1 MPTPHVVA
9 AETPEADPMA
19 DTVSASTIVASLG
32 DGGPEFVIGPPGS
45 EVATTDLVSTSVA
58 GAFHVG
64 GGAHAD
70 SVSGFGSP
78 LLVDF
83 VTFRATPGP
92 DVAPPTVPGYSAG
105 ANSYEPAHGVAGA
118 IQQLF

>member
-1 MPTPHVVA
+1 
-9 AETPEADPMA
+9 MA
-19 DTVSASTIVASLG
+19 DTVSASIIVASLG
-32 DGGPEFVIGPPGS
+32 DGGPEFVIGPPGQ
-45 EVATTDLVSTSVA
+45 EVATTDLVSTGVA
-58 GAFHVG
+58 GPFHVG

-83 VTFRATPGP
+83 VTFRAAPGP

-105 ANSYEPAHGVAGA
+105 ANSDEPAHGVAGA

>member
-1 MPTPHVVA
+1 
-9 AETPEADPMA
+9 MA
-19 DTVSASTIVASLG
+19 DTVAASIIVASLG
-32 DGGPEFVIGPPGS
+32 GGGPEFVIGPPGQ

-64 GGAHAD
+64 GGAHAN

-83 VTFRATPGP
+83 VTFRAAAGP
-92 DVAPPTVPGYSAG
+92 DVAPPTVPGFGVG
-105 ANSYEPAHGVAGA
+105 ASPDEPRHGVAGA
-118 IQQLF
+118 IHQLF

>member
-1 MPTPHVVA
+1 M
-9 AETPEADPMA
+9 E
-19 DTVSASTIVASLG
+19 DTVSASIIVASLG
-32 DGGPEFVIGPPGS
+32 NGGPEFVIGPPGQ

-64 GGAHAD
+64 GGAYAN

-83 VTFRATPGP
+83 VTFRAAPGP
-92 DVAPPTVPGYSAG
+92 DVAPPTIRGDSAG
-105 ANSYEPAHGVAGA
+105 ANPNEPGHGVAGA
-118 IQQLF
+118 IHQLF

>member
-1 MPTPHVVA
+1 MA
-9 AETPEADPMA
+9 AETPEGDPME
-19 DTVSASTIVASLG
+19 DTVSASIIVASLG
-32 DGGPEFVIGPPGS
+32 DGGPEFVIGPAGPEG
-45 EVATTDLVSTSVA
+45 ATTDLVSTSVA

-83 VTFRATPGP
+83 VTFRAAPGP
-92 DVAPPTVPGYSAG
+92 DVVAPPTVPGYSAG

>member
-1 MPTPHVVA
+1 
-9 AETPEADPMA
+9 MA
-19 DTVSASTIVASLG
+19 DTVSASIIVASLG
-32 DGGPEFVIGPPGS
+32 DGGPEFVIGPARPEG
-45 EVATTDLVSTSVA
+45 ATSDLVSTSVA

-83 VTFRATPGP
+83 VTFGAAPAP
-92 DVAPPTVPGYSAG
+92 NAAPPTVPGYSAG
-105 ANSYEPAHGVAGA
+105 ANSVEPAHAVAGA
-118 IQQLF
+118 IHQPF